1 MYFFRPPNTHHI
13 QTFIAQ
19 QNTLFWSYTQIGATH
34 LHVNQMPCH
43 LPNDFM
49 LDHHRTKLGTGLA
62 CFNRA
67 KTALTQWRMFN
78 LPWLQLFPITTPP
91 SENQVVVI
99 LAKGPGIWSLN
110 AARIVYLLDI
120 QGSVERYGFA
130 YGTLPDHAVQ
140 GEERF
145 SVEWHHQDDSVWYD
159 LLAFSRP
166 SQRLARLGYPYM
178 RGLQRRFAADSRRT
192 MLMATRQD

>member
-145 SVEWHHQDDSVWYD
+145 SV
-159 LLAFSRP
+159 
-166 SQRLARLGYPYM
+166 
-178 RGLQRRFAADSRRT
+178 
-192 MLMATRQD
+192 